1 MIVSKIRFDGGI
13 SYLSKHLVRAKSVLL
28 KNQDKPSI

>member
-1 MIVSKIRFDGGI
+1 MIVSKIRLDGGI
-13 SYLSKHLVRAKSVLL
+13 SYRSKLLGRAKSVLL